1 MLPAFFRLFLR
12 GWKMDQTGQGGDP
25 DETFPLQNDEAAF
38 DGVLDADV
46 FERLRRSLDEL
57 APGSLDRVLDEYLRD
72 APAQIEG
79 MKLALSAGD
88 MPELRRAA
96 HSLKGS
102 SLWLGGVR
110 LGEWCRQLELL
121 HEDLMEKFA
130 PSLIVAIEREL
141 GQVMRAL
148 ARRRMGQKKP
158 SPGSVDTAGEGS

>member
-1 MLPAFFRLFLR
+1 
-12 GWKMDQTGQGGDP
+12 MDHKGQGGGP
-25 DETFPLQNDEAAF
+25 DETFPIRDDEAAPAAVI
-38 DGVLDADV
+38 DDEV

-57 APGSLDRVLDEYLRD
+57 APGSLDRVLDEYVRD

-79 MKLALSAGD
+79 MRLALSAREIE
-88 MPELRRAA
+88 ELRRAA

-148 ARRRMGQKKP
+148 ARRRTGEKKP

>member
-1 MLPAFFRLFLR
+1 LYLQGR
-12 GWKMDQTGQGGDP
+12 KMDQKGEGGDP
-25 DETFPLQNDEAAF
+25 GETFPLQEDEAAL
-38 DGVLDADV
+38 DGVLDAEI
-46 FERLRRSLDEL
+46 FEKLRRSLDEL

-79 MKLALSAGD
+79 MKLALSAGEI
-88 MPELRRAA
+88 PELRRAA

-102 SLWLGGVR
+102 SLWLGGAR

-130 PSLIVAIEREL
+130 LSLIVAIEREL
-141 GQVMRAL
+141 GLVMRAL
-148 ARRRMGQKKP
+148 DRRRVGEKKP